1 MSNYRHVLFTGSR
14 FFQRDPI
21 GAQVA
26 QRFLRHIVARE
37 ARKGLVRFG
46 MGDAPGIDQWAR
58 YYGHRESVHCYVFA
72 LNGTIRLYSTDSIY
86 LEVGSWEP
94 ASSIIDERP
103 RPLQRDDAMVSW
115 MASQANGDGCCYGI
129 EHTLS
134 QTKGTRATLRMWEK
148 TELPFEHWMWDGGS
162 LCRSPSNRLSP

>member
-14 FFQRDPI
+14 FFQREPT

-58 YYGHRESVHCYVFA
+58 YYGHLEAVECYVFL
-72 LNGTIRLYSTDSIY
+72 LNGIIRLYSTVSTW

-94 ASSIIDERP
+94 ASSEI
-103 RPLQRDDAMVSW
+103 
-115 MASQANGDGCCYGI
+115 G
-129 EHTLS
+129 
-134 QTKGTRATLRMWEK
+134 RA
-148 TELPFEHWMWDGGS
+148 HV
-162 LCRSPSNRLSP
+162 